1 MKDKPT
7 NIGASVMARLLNRTH
22 ETGQDY
28 QVILGSYCTERFLY
42 RLGASASRDRFVLKG
57 ATLLRLLS
65 DQPYRATRD
74 LDLLRRGDG
83 SFDTIR
89 EDIENICVVEVEPDG
104 VSFDA
109 RAMRLDAMR
118 SDEEYVGTR
127 VALPARCGTA
137 RLLLQVDLGLGD
149 DVWPTPRLR
158 TYPALLDMAKPLIL
172 TYPMEAVIAEKL
184 EAMIVLGDRNSRIKD
199 YFDLHYLASHFEL
212 DRATLAESIQRTFA
226 RRRTPI
232 PAGEPM
238 GLTLDYWRNPL
249 RPTQVRAFARR
260 ALLSV
265 SDDPGGEL
273 LPVLRAFLLPLVK
286 DVRRGTPQPGTWPP
300 GGPWS

>member
-7 NIGASVMARLLNRTH
+7 NIAASVMARLLNRTH
-22 ETGQDY
+22 ETGEDY

-42 RLGASASRDRFVLKG
+42 RLGVSASRDRFVLKG

-65 DQPYRATRD
+65 EQPYRATRD

-83 SFDTIR
+83 SFDAIR
-89 EDIENICVVEVEPDG
+89 QDIESICAVAVEPDG
-104 VSFDA
+104 VSFHA
-109 RAMRLDAMR
+109 SEMKLEAMR
-118 SDEEYVGTR
+118 SDDEYVGTR

-137 RLLLQVDLGLGD
+137 RLILQVDLGLGD
-149 DVWPTPRLR
+149 DVWPTPRLH
-158 TYPALLDMAKPLIL
+158 TYPVLLEMSSPSIFA
-172 TYPMEAVIAEKL
+172 YPMEAVIAEKL

-199 YFDLHYLASHFEL
+199 YFDLHYLASNFEF
-212 DRATLAESIQRTFA
+212 DRATLAESIRRTFA
-226 RRRTPI
+226 RRSTPT

-238 GLTLDYWRNPL
+238 GLTAEYWKNPL

-260 ALLSV
+260 AVLSV
-265 SDDPGGEL
+265 GDDPGGEL
-273 LPVLRAFLLPLVK
+273 LPVLRAFLLPLVE
-286 DVRRGTPQPGTWPP
+286 DTRRGIAQPGTWPP

>member
-7 NIGASVMARLLNRTH
+7 NVAASVMARLLNRTH
-22 ETGQDY
+22 QTGEDY

-42 RLGASASRDRFVLKG
+42 RLGVSASRDRFVLKG

-65 DQPYRATRD
+65 EQPYRATRD

-83 SFDTIR
+83 SFDAIR
-89 EDIENICVVEVEPDG
+89 EDIENICAIEVEPDG
-104 VSFDA
+104 VSFHA
-109 RAMRLDAMR
+109 SAMKLEAMR

-127 VALPARCGTA
+127 VALPATCGTA
-137 RLLLQVDLGLGD
+137 RLFLQVDLGLGD

-158 TYPALLDMAKPLIL
+158 TYPVLLDMSSPAIL
-172 TYPMEAVIAEKL
+172 AYPMEAVIAEKL

-199 YFDLHYLASHFEL
+199 YFDLHYLASHFEF

-226 RRRTPI
+226 RRTTPI

-238 GLTLDYWRNPL
+238 GLTTDYWRNPL

-260 ALLSV
+260 AVLSV
-265 SDDPGGEL
+265 GDDPGGEL
-273 LPVLRAFLLPLVK
+273 LPVLRTFLLPLVE
-286 DVRRGTPQPGTWPP
+286 DLRVGTRSSGRWTP
-300 GGPWS
+300 GGPWT